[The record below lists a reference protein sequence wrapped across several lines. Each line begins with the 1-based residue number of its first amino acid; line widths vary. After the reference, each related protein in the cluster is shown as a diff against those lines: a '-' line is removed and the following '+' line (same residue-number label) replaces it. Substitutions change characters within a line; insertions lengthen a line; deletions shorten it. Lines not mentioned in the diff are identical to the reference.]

1 MVRYGMGR
9 LEEAVL
15 LAVVRLQGKGYG
27 VTVRRD
33 VNERL
38 GGGERSFGAIY
49 ATLERLE
56 GKGFISSK
64 LGEPTPE
71 RGGKPKRFYK
81 IEAPGVKALADAHA
95 DAANVWDGLPAGA
108 PA

>member
-15 LAVVRLQGKGYG
+15 LAVVRLGAKGYG
-27 VTVRRD
+27 VTIRRD

-49 ATLERLE
+49 SSLERLE
-56 GKGFISSK
+56 AKGFISSK
-64 LGEPTPE
+64 LGKPTPE

-81 IEAPGVKALADAHA
+81 IEAPGVRALADAHTGVV
-95 DAANVWDGLPAGA
+95 NVWAGLPAGA